1 MTDPDRAAMLFPSMP
16 SRVHVAHA
24 TAPAGVAFASAL
36 STLKVKAVKSKAK
49 AHKALAGS
57 VAA

>member
-1 MTDPDRAAMLFPSMP
+1 MLFPSMP